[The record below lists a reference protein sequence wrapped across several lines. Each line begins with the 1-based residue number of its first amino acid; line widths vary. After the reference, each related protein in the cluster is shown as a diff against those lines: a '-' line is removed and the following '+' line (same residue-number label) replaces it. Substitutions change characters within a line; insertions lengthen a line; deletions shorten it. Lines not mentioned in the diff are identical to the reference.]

1 MKSAYDEATLDLLRL
16 TIPTYGILVPVIYR
30 AGTNEIIDGRHRLK
44 VREELEA
51 EGMRVM
57 LPVHHVDTDN
67 PEKIDQIVNSVRRPW
82 QDTEQRRKLVA
93 QLREKGHSHQ
103 RIADAV
109 GTHKKT
115 VQNDLKADA
124 PTGEKAPVGADKSTA
139 STGKDG
145 KTRKQPATP
154 EEIAKAWAMRDSGM
168 STAAIAQD
176 LNRGKSTVR
185 DWFTKERPQTAQQS
199 QPSSDIKTPIPSA
212 DTTPDPPFET
222 SENRMFEPKP
232 LTPTGE
238 LSDEVKALIKRE
250 QQSMAERVSSVRHL
264 RDFNQAAIKHW
275 EYLQRKYK
283 SQGRSVIAHNMKL
296 ASISLRQDKALQ
308 PWAESLGIPV
318 NSSYEDC
325 IWATIK
331 LARDLDK
338 SMRLSLYLAGFI
350 DAPGQ
355 MDRLHDS

>member
-1 MKSAYDEATLDLLRL
+1 MKNAYDEATLDLLRL

-30 AGTNEIIDGRHRLK
+30 SGTNEIIDGRHRLK

-51 EGMRVM
+51 EGIRIM
-57 LPVHHVDTDN
+57 LPVHYVDTGN
-67 PEKIDQIVNSVRRPW
+67 PEEIDQIVNSVRRPW

-109 GTHKKT
+109 GTVERT
-115 VQNDLKADA
+115 VRRDLKINQAGPA
-124 PTGEKAPVGADKSTA
+124 NAGPADKPPAT

-145 KTRKQPATP
+145 KRQAAKKATA
-154 EEIAKAWAMRDSGM
+154 EEIAKAISMKASGM
-168 STAAIAQD
+168 STADIAKA
-176 LNRGKSTVR
+176 LNRGERTVR
-185 DWFTKERPQTAQQS
+185 NWFAKERTQAT
-199 QPSSDIKTPIPSA
+199 QPPTLPPSA
-212 DTTPDPPFET
+212 PETPTPTPDPPIET
-222 SENRMFEPKP
+222 TENRMFEPEP

-238 LSDEVKALIKRE
+238 LSSDVKALIKRE
-250 QQSMAERVSSVRHL
+250 RQLIAERVSHVRHL
-264 RDFNQAAIKHW
+264 QDFSKSATKHW
-275 EYLQRKYK
+275 EHLQRKFESK
-283 SQGRSVIAHNMKL
+283 GRSVIAHNMEL
-296 ASISLRQDKALQ
+296 ASASLQQSKALQ

-355 MDRLHDS
+355 MERRHDP

>member
-1 MKSAYDEATLDLLRL
+1 MKNSYDEATLDLLRL

-30 AGTNEIIDGRHRLK
+30 SGTNEIIDGRHRLK

-51 EGMRVM
+51 QGIRIM

-67 PEKIDQIVNSVRRPW
+67 PEEVDQIVNSVRRPW

-93 QLREKGHSHQ
+93 QLRKKGHSYQ

-109 GTHKKT
+109 GTGETT
-115 VQNDLKADA
+115 VRRDLKAKAASSPFGEPADQS
-124 PTGEKAPVGADKSTA
+124 PTT

-145 KTRKQPATP
+145 KKQAAKKATP
-154 EEIAKAWAMRDSGM
+154 EEVARAWEMKDSGM
-168 STAAIAQD
+168 STADIAKE
-176 LNRGKSTVR
+176 LERGQRTVR
-185 DWFTKERPQTAQQS
+185 DWFAKERPQATQQAQP
-199 QPSSDIKTPIPSA
+199 PSSAPETQAP
-212 DTTPDPPFET
+212 TPDPPVET
-222 SENRMFEPKP
+222 SEIRMFEPEP

-250 QQSMAERVSSVRHL
+250 RQSMAERVSSVRHL
-264 RDFNQAAIKHW
+264 RDFNQAATKHW

-283 SQGRSVIAHNMKL
+283 SQGRSVIAHNMVL
-296 ASISLRQDKALQ
+296 TSASLQQDKALQ
-308 PWAESLGIPV
+308 PWAESLDMPGD
-318 NSSYEDC
+318 SSYEDC
-325 IWATIK
+325 VWATIK

>member
-109 GTHKKT
+109 GTHKST
-115 VQNDLKADA
+115 VQADLRADA
-124 PTGEKAPVGADKSTA
+124 ASGGNPPPADEPPTT

-145 KTRKQPATP
+145 KRQAAKKATA
-154 EEIAKAWAMRDSGM
+154 EEIARAWAMKDNGM
-168 STAAIAQD
+168 STAEVAKKIK
-176 LNRGKSTVR
+176 RGERTLR
-185 DWFTKERPQTAQQS
+185 DWFSKKR
-199 QPSSDIKTPIPSA
+199 PSSDKAKGQTVACTPAPAPVAKISA
-212 DTTPDPPFET
+212 PDPVPQPEIKP
-222 SENRMFEPKP
+222 EP

-238 LSDEVKALIKRE
+238 LSSDVKALIKRE

-264 RDFNQAAIKHW
+264 RDFNQAATRHW
-275 EYLQRKYK
+275 EHLQRKFEK
-283 SQGRSVIAHNMKL
+283 EGRPVISHNMQIV
-296 ASISLRQDKALQ
+296 SISLQQDQTLQ
-308 PWAESLGIPV
+308 PWADSLGIPGD
-318 NSSYEDC
+318 SSYEDC
-325 IWATIK
+325 VWATIK

-338 SMRLSLYLAGFI
+338 SMRLSLFLAGFI

>member
-109 GTHKKT
+109 GTAKT
-115 VQNDLKADA
+115 TVRRDLTVTSATGPNRPVAVTGSKA
-124 PTGEKAPVGADKSTA
+124 TK
-139 STGKDG
+139 GKDG
-145 KTRKQPATP
+145 RVTRPPATP
-154 EEIAKAWAMRDSGM
+154 EEVARAWEMKDSGKRTVDIAK
-168 STAAIAQD
+168 D
-176 LNRGKSTVR
+176 LKRGERTLR
-185 DWFTKERPQTAQQS
+185 DWFAKERPQATQQAQP
-199 QPSSDIKTPIPSA
+199 PSSAPETQAP
-212 DTTPDPPFET
+212 TLDPPVET
-222 SENRMFEPKP
+222 SENRMFEPEP

-264 RDFNQAAIKHW
+264 QNFNQAATKHW
-275 EYLQRKYK
+275 EHLQRKYK

-308 PWAESLGIPV
+308 PWGESLGIPV

>member
-1 MKSAYDEATLDLLRL
+1 MKNAYDEATLDLLRL

-30 AGTNEIIDGRHRLK
+30 SGTNEIIDGRHRLK

-51 EGMRVM
+51 EGIRIM
-57 LPVHHVDTDN
+57 LPVHYVDTGN
-67 PEKIDQIVNSVRRPW
+67 PEEIDQIVNSVRRPW

-109 GTHKKT
+109 GTAERT
-115 VQNDLKADA
+115 VRRDLKINP
-124 PTGEKAPVGADKSTA
+124 PTPANAGVGAQPPAAT
-139 STGKDG
+139 TGKDG
-145 KTRKQPATP
+145 KTRKPPATP
-154 EEIAKAWAMRDSGM
+154 EQIAEAWAMKDSGM
-168 STAAIAQD
+168 STSAIALD
-176 LNRGKSTVR
+176 LGRGQSTVR
-185 DWFTKERPQTAQQS
+185 DWFAKERPQATQQS
-199 QPSSDIKTPIPSA
+199 QPPKLPRSNPDAPMPVADSAPQPDIKP
-212 DTTPDPPFET
+212 E
-222 SENRMFEPKP
+222 P

-238 LSDEVKALIKRE
+238 LSSDVKALIKRE
-250 QQSMAERVSSVRHL
+250 RQLIAERVSHVRHL
-264 RDFNQAAIKHW
+264 QDFSKSATKHW
-275 EYLQRKYK
+275 EHLQRKFESK
-283 SQGRSVIAHNMKL
+283 GRSVIAHNMEL
-296 ASISLRQDKALQ
+296 ASASLQQSKALQ

-355 MDRLHDS
+355 MERHHDS

>member
-1 MKSAYDEATLDLLRL
+1 MKNAYDEATLDLLRL

-30 AGTNEIIDGRHRLK
+30 SGTNEIIDGRHRLK

-51 EGMRVM
+51 EGIRIM
-57 LPVHHVDTDN
+57 LPVHHIDTDN
-67 PEKIDQIVNSVRRPW
+67 PEEVDQIVNSVRRPW
-82 QDTEQRRKLVA
+82 QDTDQRRKLVA

-109 GTHKKT
+109 GTAKST
-115 VQNDLKADA
+115 VRLDLASDAATGRND
-124 PTGEKAPVGADKSTA
+124 PVAVDKPTA

-145 KTRKQPATP
+145 KTRKLPATP
-154 EEIAKAWAMRDSGM
+154 EEIAKAWAMKDSGM
-168 STAAIAQD
+168 STADIAKE
-176 LNRGKSTVR
+176 LKRGERTLR
-185 DWFTKERPQTAQQS
+185 NWFAKERPQATQQAQPPKLPRS
-199 QPSSDIKTPIPSA
+199 NPDAPMPVADSAPQPDIKP
-212 DTTPDPPFET
+212 E
-222 SENRMFEPKP
+222 P

-238 LSDEVKALIKRE
+238 FSNDVKALIKRE
-250 QQSMAERVSSVRHL
+250 RQLITERICHVRHL
-264 RDFNQAAIKHW
+264 QNFNQAATKHW
-275 EYLQRKYK
+275 EHLQRKYK
-283 SQGRSVIAHNMKL
+283 SQGRSVIAHNMEL
-296 ASISLRQDKALQ
+296 ASASLQQSKALQ

-318 NSSYEDC
+318 NSSYVDC

-355 MDRLHDS
+355 MERHHDS

>member
-1 MKSAYDEATLDLLRL
+1 
-16 TIPTYGILVPVIYR
+16 
-30 AGTNEIIDGRHRLK
+30 
-44 VREELEA
+44 
-51 EGMRVM
+51 
-57 LPVHHVDTDN
+57 
-67 PEKIDQIVNSVRRPW
+67 
-82 QDTEQRRKLVA
+82 
-93 QLREKGHSHQ
+93 
-103 RIADAV
+103 
-109 GTHKKT
+109 
-115 VQNDLKADA
+115 
-124 PTGEKAPVGADKSTA
+124 
-139 STGKDG
+139 
-145 KTRKQPATP
+145 
-154 EEIAKAWAMRDSGM
+154 
-168 STAAIAQD
+168 
-176 LNRGKSTVR
+176 
-185 DWFTKERPQTAQQS
+185 
-199 QPSSDIKTPIPSA
+199 
-212 DTTPDPPFET
+212 
-222 SENRMFEPKP
+222 MFEPRP

-296 ASISLRQDKALQ
+296 ASVSLRQDKALH

>member
-1 MKSAYDEATLDLLRL
+1 MKNAYDEATLDLLRL

-30 AGTNEIIDGRHRLK
+30 SGTNEIIDGRHRLK

-51 EGMRVM
+51 EGIRIM
-57 LPVHHVDTDN
+57 LPVHHIDTDN
-67 PEKIDQIVNSVRRPW
+67 PEEIDQIVNSVRRPW

-109 GTHKKT
+109 GTAKST
-115 VQNDLKADA
+115 VQNDLKDVAA
-124 PTGEKAPVGADKSTA
+124 GGQNRPPADKPPVT

-145 KTRKQPATP
+145 KRQAAKKATA
-154 EEIAKAWAMRDSGM
+154 EEIARAWSMKDNGM
-168 STAAIAQD
+168 STAEIAKKIE
-176 LNRGKSTVR
+176 RGERTLR
-185 DWFTKERPQTAQQS
+185 DWFSKKR
-199 QPSSDIKTPIPSA
+199 PSSDKAKGQTVAPTPAPAPVAKISA
-212 DTTPDPPFET
+212 PDPVPQPEIKP
-222 SENRMFEPKP
+222 EP

-238 LSDEVKALIKRE
+238 LSSDVKALIKRE
-250 QQSMAERVSSVRHL
+250 RQLIAERVSHIRHL
-264 RDFNQAAIKHW
+264 QDFSKSATKHW
-275 EYLQRKYK
+275 EHLQRKFESK
-283 SQGRSVIAHNMKL
+283 GRSVIAHNMEL
-296 ASISLRQDKALQ
+296 ASASLQRNKALH

-355 MDRLHDS
+355 MERRHDS

>member
-1 MKSAYDEATLDLLRL
+1 M
-16 TIPTYGILVPVIYR
+16 
-30 AGTNEIIDGRHRLK
+30 
-44 VREELEA
+44 
-51 EGMRVM
+51 
-57 LPVHHVDTDN
+57 
-67 PEKIDQIVNSVRRPW
+67 
-82 QDTEQRRKLVA
+82 
-93 QLREKGHSHQ
+93 
-103 RIADAV
+103 
-109 GTHKKT
+109 
-115 VQNDLKADA
+115 QNDLKADA

-325 IWATIK
+325 IWATIE

>member
-109 GTHKKT
+109 GTHKST
-115 VQNDLKADA
+115 VQADLKADA
-124 PTGEKAPVGADKSTA
+124 PTGGNPPVGAKA
-139 STGKDG
+139 RRVSTGKDG
-145 KTRKQPATP
+145 KTRRPSATP
-154 EEIAKAWAMRDSGM
+154 DEIARAWSMKDSGM
-168 STAAIAQD
+168 STANIAKD
-176 LNRGKSTVR
+176 LNRGESTVHS
-185 DWFTKERPQTAQQS
+185 WFAKERPQAT
-199 QPSSDIKTPIPSA
+199 QPPTSPPNAPAASPA
-212 DTTPDPPFET
+212 PDPPIET

-250 QQSMAERVSSVRHL
+250 HQSMAERVSSVRHL

-318 NSSYEDC
+318 NSSYENC